1 MKAVILAG
9 GTGTRLRPYTTIL
22 PKPLMPVGNYPISEI
37 LVRQLRHYG
46 VNEITFAVGYLNQL
60 IEAYFGDG
68 KRWGVA
74 IKYLREA
81 SPLGTAGP
89 LAQLADFDQPLL
101 VMNGDI
107 LTDLDFALFYRAHLD
122 NGAEVSVATYTK
134 TVKIDLGVVVSN
146 RGNEIVEYL
155 EKPTSTYQVSMGVYA
170 FSPAVLNLI
179 PSGERFDFPD
189 LVTKLISVGRKVRVF
204 PHDGLWLDIGRS
216 EDYLAAAEVMEQNF
230 EKLMPGAS
238 EPVSSYRVEAE

>member
-22 PKPLMPVGNYPISEI
+22 PKPLMPVGNYPIAEI
-37 LVRQLRHYG
+37 LVRQLQHYG

-68 KRWGVA
+68 RRWEVEV
-74 IKYLREA
+74 KYLRET

-89 LAQLADFDQPLL
+89 LAQLADFNQPLL

-107 LTDLDFALFYRAHLD
+107 LTDLDFGRFYQAHLD
-122 NGAEVSVATYTK
+122 SGAEISVATYTK
-134 TVKIDLGVVVSN
+134 TVKIDLGVIVSN
-146 RGNEIVEYL
+146 RRNEIVEYL

-179 PSGERFDFPD
+179 PPGERFDFPD
-189 LVTKLISVGRKVRVF
+189 LVTRLIAADRKVRVY

-216 EDYLAAAEVMEQNF
+216 EDYLAAADVMEQNYT
-230 EKLMPGAS
+230 KLMPGVVD
-238 EPVSSYRVEAE
+238 PVGSYRIETQ